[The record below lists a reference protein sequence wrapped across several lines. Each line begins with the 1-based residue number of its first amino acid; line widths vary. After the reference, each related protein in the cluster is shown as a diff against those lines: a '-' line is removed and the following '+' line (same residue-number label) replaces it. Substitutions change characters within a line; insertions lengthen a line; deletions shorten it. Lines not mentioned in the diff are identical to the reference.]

1 MDKKTCLFSNDTPV
15 VLIYWLLKNTM
26 NVVINGGNE
35 SFEKKK
41 NHTDISMIFS
51 QVLISLLFASFN
63 NNKTINCY
71 YE

>member
-41 NHTDISMIFS
+41 KSYKYQYDFFTGIDQSIVCII
-51 QVLISLLFASFN
+51 Q
-63 NNKTINCY
+63 
-71 YE
+71 